1 MQTQLMAQDQQAA
14 AGRLVAVV
22 VTYNRLD
29 HLRLTLSRLLESPP
43 GLLEAVVVVDNA
55 STDGTGAWLD
65 AQDDPRLAVLRQA
78 MNLGGAGGFE
88 AGMRHATERFDPDW
102 IVVMDDDAR
111 PEPGALAAFHAS
123 DPVQWD
129 AVAGAVYYPD
139 GRICDMNRP
148 SVNPFWNL
156 PVFLRSLLGGGREG
170 FHMRPPDYE
179 KPPRQVH
186 ISSFV
191 GLFLSRA
198 AICRAGYPD
207 PRLFVYGDDGIYTL
221 GLSAGGGRIGFV
233 PGIRFEHDCSTF
245 DGQRGR
251 FRPIWKTYYYH
262 RNLLLLYRLAAGRL
276 FWPALL
282 VVLPKWLMKVRHH
295 SGERGVFL
303 RLLWLAVRHGL
314 ARRTT
319 IAHDEV
325 LRRAGLG

>member
-1 MQTQLMAQDQQAA
+1 MQKHFKAEDHPVTT
-14 AGRLVAVV
+14 GRLVAVV
-22 VTYNRLD
+22 VTHDRLA
-29 HLRLTLSRLLESPP
+29 HLRQTLARLLETPP
-43 GLLEAVVVVDNA
+43 AQLHAVVVVENA

-65 AQDDPRLAVLRQA
+65 RQRDPRLVVLRQDR
-78 MNLGGAGGFE
+78 NLGGAGGFA
-88 AGMRHATERFDPDW
+88 AGMRMACERFDPDW

-111 PEPGALAAFHAS
+111 PAPGALAAFHEAE
-123 DPVQWD
+123 PARWD

-179 KPPRQVH
+179 KPPRQVD

-198 AICRAGYPD
+198 AIRRAGYPE
-207 PRLFVYGDDGIYTL
+207 PQLFVYGDDGIYTL

-233 PGIRFEHDCSTF
+233 PHIRFEHDCSTF

-262 RNLLLLYRLAAGRL
+262 RNLLLLYRKAAGWW

-282 VVLPKWLMKVRHH
+282 VVLPKWLMKMRHH
-295 SGERGVFL
+295 SGERAVFL
-303 RLLWLAVRHGL
+303 RLMGLAVRHGL
-314 ARRTT
+314 TRR
-319 IAHDEV
+319 IDIPHEEV
-325 LRRAGLG
+325 LRRAAPD